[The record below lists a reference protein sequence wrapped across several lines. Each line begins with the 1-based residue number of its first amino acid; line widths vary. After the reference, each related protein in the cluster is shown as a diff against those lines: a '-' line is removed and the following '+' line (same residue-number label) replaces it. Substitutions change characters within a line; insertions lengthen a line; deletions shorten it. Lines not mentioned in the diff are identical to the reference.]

1 MRRQSLEWLANANS
15 PELKLQGETLNQL
28 RLHSNKYRDLIKTGV
43 VSPQEIIAPTTKDNP
58 DHDHAIFQAV
68 FPYNDQPPYQFKHNN
83 KTHNIKFIEDY
94 FHNPYMRVAMFIDYF
109 NYEVHRKDLVLDN
122 NALFGILSAG
132 KQIYSWE
139 RNVRDLETKIE
150 KAKKLNEQEIKI
162 LEQKKDKFA
171 IPSEKLKEYLKSE
184 EGFGILPKEGEDFTL
199 TVYKHVKAESKTRL
213 EEAKKIIA
221 DNKDNIINARKKL
234 KARVL
239 VDDPHDLVNYPENAK
254 EFLDIYNN
262 QLTKIE
268 EKYEEINKQF
278 LDVAADLTQLP
289 IVAESLDSLVMDV
302 YDLKHSVNSICVKY
316 ASDEKKW
323 KDEKEQMKSEY
334 SKEISKLQKENSE
347 LSEKKGMYKTLG
359 IAGVVG
365 GILAGALLGTVIAV
379 SSGTKE
385 EPTRDPIVREK
396 TIDHFYVQKEDETYF
411 GIIDADALG
420 SEHSKKVEISKDAVE
435 IIYKMFDKALD
446 IDTQNKNLI
455 HKSVH
460 GEEKGRLYF
469 HAQEYARMLD
479 AVAGNDNKITAYE
492 AKKAL
497 EKLNNASKGYETLK

>member
-1 MRRQSLEWLANANS
+1 MRRQSLDWLANANS
-15 PELKLQGETLNQL
+15 EELKLQGETLNQL

-43 VSPQEIIAPTTKDNP
+43 VNPQEIIAPTTKDNP
-58 DHDHAIFQAV
+58 EHDHAIFQAV

-150 KAKKLNEQEIKI
+150 KAKKLDEQEVKI
-162 LEQKKDKFA
+162 LERKKDKFA

-184 EGFGILPKEGEDFTL
+184 EGFGILPKEGEDFAL

-254 EFLDIYNN
+254 EFLEIYNK

-268 EKYEEINKQF
+268 NKYEEINKQF
-278 LDVAADLTQLP
+278 LEVAADLTQLP

-323 KDEKEQMKSEY
+323 KDEKEQMQADY
-334 SKEISKLQKENSE
+334 TKETADLRKENKE

-365 GILAGALLGTVIAV
+365 GILAGALLGTVIAF

-396 TIDHFYVQKEDETYF
+396 TIDHFYIQKENETYF

-420 SEHSKKVEISKDAVE
+420 SPKKVEISKDAVE
-435 IIYKMFDKALD
+435 IMYKTFDKALD
-446 IDTQNKNLI
+446 LDIQNKNLI

-479 AVAGNDNKITAYE
+479 TIAGNDNKITAYE

-497 EKLNNASKGYETLK
+497 EKLDKSSTGYETLK